1 MGWFSYKLHFNIAHW
16 SKEGYYWCAL
26 LTFDKEIHFA
36 NVSQNVFILK
46 TFEMFIFN
54 SKILIIWNYQS
65 LSHLDLRDAST
76 SKNLS
81 QWIKLWRVLHCVL
94 EKKIACWYMHGRLLL
109 HYWSTKS
116 TNWPKLWLRQ
126 DTIHLHTWSIQ
137 RSVREDGA
145 KKCNFPSCVIL
156 PHQMTG

>member
-1 MGWFSYKLHFNIAHW
+1 MHCWH
-16 SKEGYYWCAL
+16 
-26 LTFDKEIHFA
+26 LTKKYILT
-36 NVSQNVFILK
+36 NVSQNISIFK
-46 TFEMFIFN
+46 TFEMYIFN
-54 SKILIIWNYQS
+54 SKILIIWNYQP

-81 QWIKLWRVLHCVL
+81 QWIKLWRVLHSSL

-126 DTIHLHTWSIQ
+126 DAIHLHTWSIQ

-145 KKCNFPSCVIL
+145 KKCNFPSVFQCFFAPGRSKNGFCKEKFEEIAIFL
-156 PHQMTG
+156 SKN